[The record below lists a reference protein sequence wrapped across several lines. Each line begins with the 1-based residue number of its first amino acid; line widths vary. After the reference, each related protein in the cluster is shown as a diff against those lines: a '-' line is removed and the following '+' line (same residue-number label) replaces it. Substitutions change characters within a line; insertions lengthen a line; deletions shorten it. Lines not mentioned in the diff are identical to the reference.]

1 MIEAATMKKIIS
13 QLHRALVARPR
24 LDWLFVGLFLAVFVS
39 LAFWNI
45 TAGSIWFDE
54 AFSAYLIQYNFIDI
68 ARYTATD
75 VHPPLYYWLLQLWS
89 FVFGNTEL
97 ALRPM
102 SVFFGVTAAVFAYL
116 LVRRHFGRRAALIA
130 LALLVLSPL
139 FIRYAQE
146 ARMYTLAATIVFAAT
161 YVMSRALASG
171 KRSTWVIY
179 GVLVS
184 LGMWTHYF
192 TALAWIS
199 HWVWRFTTVRQKG
212 LRGKE
217 LRKRF
222 FDKNW
227 MTAHIVAVGL
237 FLPWLPAMAVQ
248 LAIIQTQGFW
258 IGPVGLDTIGS
269 YIGTLVFFL
278 QSYQVTGWM
287 ALGVLVIGLIVAVTA
302 RRVYKQGSKQFKQS
316 YLLLAVMALLPP
328 VLLFVLSMPP
338 LTPSFVERYLLP
350 ASIATTLIVAVTL
363 SVGLRGQRIRRQFV
377 IYAVIVAMLVTGIGN
392 MYYYNNYN
400 KNSQTGIETER
411 LVQLAVERSDPGQP
425 IIANSPWVFYEAIFY
440 ATERNPI
447 YFIDEDVDYLYGS
460 LDMLKYDDRFKI
472 KDLDAFL
479 AKHPVVWYIGY
490 ADPDIEPPRD
500 TLTPIDSVSVTNKV
514 DGKTV
519 YKGVE
524 YRTR

>member
-1 MIEAATMKKIIS
+1 MKKVFS
-13 QLHRALVARPR
+13 RLHKALVARPR
-24 LDWLFVGLFLAVFVS
+24 LDWMFVGLFLAIFVG

-54 AFSAYLIQYNFIDI
+54 AFSAYLIQYNFLDI

-75 VHPPLYYWLLQLWS
+75 VHPPFYYWLLQLWS
-89 FVFGNTEL
+89 FIFGDTEIG
-97 ALRPM
+97 LRSM
-102 SVFFGVTAAVFAYL
+102 SVFFGVVAAIFAYL
-116 LVRRHFGRRAALIA
+116 WVKRHFGRRAALIA

-139 FIRYAQE
+139 FIRYSQE
-146 ARMYTLAATIVFAAT
+146 ARMYTLAAAIIFAAT
-161 YVMSRALASG
+161 YVLSRAEASG
-171 KRSTWVIY
+171 KRSTWVGY

-192 TALAWIS
+192 TALAWIA
-199 HWVWRFTTVRQKG
+199 HWVWRFVTIRQKG

-217 LRKRF
+217 LAGKF
-222 FDKNW
+222 FDRNW
-227 MTAHIVAVGL
+227 LTAYIVAVGL

-258 IGPVGLDTIGS
+258 IGPVGLDTVGS

-278 QSYQVTGWM
+278 QSFQVTSWM
-287 ALGVLVIGLIVAVTA
+287 ALGVLAIGAIVVVTA
-302 RRVYKQGSKQFKQS
+302 LRVYKKGTAPFKRA
-316 YLLLAVMALLPP
+316 YLLITIMALLPP
-328 VLLFVLSMPP
+328 ALLFVLSMPP

-350 ASIATTLIVAVTL
+350 AAIASTLLVGVTL
-363 SVGLRGQRIRRQFV
+363 SVGLRGRKLWQQV
-377 IYAVIVAMLVTGIGN
+377 AVYAVIIVMLVGGIGN
-392 MYYYNNYN
+392 MYFYNNYN

-411 LVQLAVERSDPGQP
+411 LVQLAMERSEPGQP
-425 IIANSPWVFYEAIFY
+425 IIANSPWVFYEASFY
-440 ATERNPI
+440 ATDRNPI
-447 YFIDEDVDYLYGS
+447 YFIDEDVEYIYGS

-479 AKHPVVWYIGY
+479 AENPVVWYIGY
-490 ADPDIEPPRD
+490 AENEIEPPRAN
-500 TLTPIDSVSVTNKV
+500 LTPIDSVGVTNKV

-524 YRTR
+524 YRTQP